1 MKHILKKLRRPLSLL
16 IVMMLLF
23 QCMGAMLPSVAR
35 AADEIYSD
43 TQDKASTNALVKNY
57 TDHPSAT
64 IGGYQFSVKATVSNF
79 NVTLKITGNQPLNNT
94 DILAAVMDYP
104 AFMSGT
110 LQGNAGSFTDKTR
123 FETPTNAG
131 MASGNVTDYRYN
143 TSSKFVDG
151 EMTINTWTAPKGS
164 QVKLRPITVNANNG
178 GATNGDNSK
187 EYYRSYVFVVA
198 SATAGVNGSQ
208 TLAYGTFI
216 MDAEGN
222 MLQDSYMVRYRQN
235 ETANGKVQAVVGTMT
250 NHIVPWGQTVQL
262 RSNAYTRSGYEFKG
276 WDTDKDLYKQW
287 QVNSTATG
295 DAQYVYQPWNA
306 ALPQPDYQKS
316 DTLDPASVPAPGKV
330 EHYQSTDLYAAWY
343 PKQVQFHPMDTNLS
357 PSQQQVDRDVQI
369 TDKSGAKDKDNRT
382 IDVTTLSTTLR
393 MVTLP
398 TPQVGVPYKNGN
410 SSHSIQLGGTTDT
423 GTGKS
428 FAFVVGVKVKWT
440 DSNGEEHT
448 ATTANTHVSYGIG
461 WSSRSD
467 HCELSGTPSNYSN
480 NEVITL
486 VKVTDNVNGT
496 TDYLLLRFEKILPGR
511 QPVPSRDE
519 NTGLQSTVGENDDG
533 QLFGFYSAGPVVGS
547 FDNATDSA
555 SNGYFGKDENNQAGV
570 ADTGTMTNYYLT
582 NGMVYEY
589 RPAVL
594 PDNLSYADLPNDG
607 WREIPLPEGGYKNA
621 AQKTAM
627 EATLAVGAKQ
637 TLYSNITVNG
647 NSTTAGTATVTSA
660 SFAGWPAEYG
670 WIKFNGGLPELH
682 GLQEGSQYAVRFREK
697 SNRAASEAVVITI
710 SKGGGGSS
718 TAGGLAVN
726 LAGGNYSQEP
736 TGIHSQSEYDRLKAA
751 AKTMTT
757 GSTLPLKEYP
767 FEPVR
772 DDSAF
777 LGWTLGERDEED
789 RLILYR
795 YQAPPVETVAVKWL
809 DGETGDE
816 IPGATLTSKIKGES
830 ITDEEIAQHA
840 PEPPTH
846 PDKIFERWEPAT
858 AEDGTIT
865 VTAKYKDA
873 VSLPENQADEGEGG
887 DTPVRKITVT
897 WLDPLADPQMVG
909 TQEIEAAT
917 NPDTLTPPETP
928 THEGQT
934 FLHWE
939 KTVDAE
945 TGNVTYTAVYEEKQN
960 TTTYI
965 WLDPKAPA
973 DSQQVKVLPNAEV
986 EPKPEDFPADPAH
999 EGWTF
1004 TEWKAGDPQTVD
1016 GVTTVTYTAQ
1026 YTLVPYLI
1034 RDTVT
1039 MYADLD
1045 LPASLAAVWE
1055 GGSGNTDPDMSLVRT
1070 ISFLDW
1076 DGSTKLGV
1084 VAVQKGYGMAA
1095 SDYATM
1101 LEGRYDK
1108 SVMALSGFTMTPTAN
1123 EGYIYNPGRAKA
1135 ETAMLTDKG
1144 GYTFVGWVPGDAEFT
1159 HYPMGTDLS
1168 TIGLID
1174 WSTYKVE
1181 DHMDVKACYVGN
1193 SKCGTANNV
1202 RYTLEY
1208 TDIERSG
1215 ANYTVRV
1222 NVSRYYD
1229 ASSDRFPMRMQDP
1242 ILRVQINM
1250 SGNSTVIS
1258 LSVPLDNKDYTSAS
1272 FTFPAVMD
1280 RVQLATADIYDKN
1293 DIAANAV
1300 AYSRAI
1306 DLSNTDN
1313 TSRQNYLKYGS
1324 AYLVNDNART
1334 ATGTTASTRL
1344 SNFANA
1350 AAFTPL
1356 GITISGNSAAQTFST
1371 KLLSTWRYLNG
1382 WTKPGSAWV
1391 KPAETVKPEDEVT
1404 LTQPQIVAIH
1414 EDTANVYLRKV
1425 SFVDTDS
1432 RAEYIAGKFT
1442 WEVAQPADPSVK
1454 TAAPAGFK
1462 IYWSRD
1468 GMTKSSKDPIA
1479 VTVTDGVYS
1488 ISESVRRQYY
1498 NRYLLVCA
1506 VDGSGA
1512 ELPVSAAIPIIDLAC
1527 D

>member
-607 WREIPLPEGGYKNA
+607 WREIPLPEGWYKNA

-873 VSLPENQADEGEGG
+873 VSPPENQADEGEGG

-1045 LPASLAAVWE
+1045 LPASLAAVWD
-1055 GGSGNTDPDMSLVRT
+1055 GGSGAGGLAVNLAGGTVTEVQQEAFDAFARECHALTPGGSVTIPDITPVKQYYEFAGWTLGNFKEDGTLETFQAGDKVTLGNEPSALTAVWNAT
-1070 ISFLDW
+1070 TEAFFPIVFYDW
-1076 DGSTKLGV
+1076 DGVTLLGTKIV
-1084 VAVQKGYGMAA
+1084 PIVADVPTQERLIDDAMREFAELQMSVPNAEAYRAAGYDPAQGTDEAFYNA
-1095 SDYATM
+1095 
-1101 LEGRYDK
+1101 DK
-1108 SVMALSGFTMTPTAN
+1108 PLSN
-1123 EGYIYNPGRAKA
+1123 K
-1135 ETAMLTDKG
+1135 K
-1144 GYTFVGWVPGDAEFT
+1144 GYTFGKWIDFDAKDENGNEVYTNYGAAVKVQNATQMADDLPEPAGHVFT
-1159 HYPMGTDLS
+1159 QADL
-1168 TIGLID
+1168 TNGI
-1174 WSTYKVE
+1174 T
-1181 DHMDVKACYVGN
+1181 VKAAFCSNATMAPQKDYTGTETAKWNYTVSVESKENDYLQFGGTTNYGVTVTVKRENDGVGVARVRNLGIRVALTIQGASGSVYVLQTLDNQDEITVTIALNGAVT
-1193 SKCGTANNV
+1193 SALVEVVDLCDVVSLGGTANWANGAV
-1202 RYTLEY
+1202 PRSNGLTLTPGGE
-1208 TDIERSG
+1208 DGFVQLSGVGFFNDLCRSSIAMG
-1215 ANYTVRV
+1215 LTGE
-1222 NVSRYYD
+1222 D
-1229 ASSDRFPMRMQDP
+1229 W
-1242 ILRVQINM
+1242 
-1250 SGNSTVIS
+1250 SGNSNALKGSGLTVAAG
-1258 LSVPLDNKDYTSAS
+1258 NYTAAGLTGAS
-1272 FTFPAVMD
+1272 GASGRRQGMGKI
-1280 RVQLATADIYDKN
+1280 L
-1293 DIAANAV
+1293 NA
-1300 AYSRAI
+1300 
-1306 DLSNTDN
+1306 
-1313 TSRQNYLKYGS
+1313 
-1324 AYLVNDNART
+1324 
-1334 ATGTTASTRL
+1334 
-1344 SNFANA
+1344 
-1350 AAFTPL
+1350 
-1356 GITISGNSAAQTFST
+1356 
-1371 KLLSTWRYLNG
+1371 
-1382 WTKPGSAWV
+1382 
-1391 KPAETVKPEDEVT
+1391 
-1404 LTQPQIVAIH
+1404 
-1414 EDTANVYLRKV
+1414 
-1425 SFVDTDS
+1425 
-1432 RAEYIAGKFT
+1432 YIAKGGPLNHD
-1442 WEVAQPADPSVK
+1442 EMQ
-1454 TAAPAGFK
+1454 
-1462 IYWSRD
+1462 
-1468 GMTKSSKDPIA
+1468 
-1479 VTVTDGVYS
+1479 
-1488 ISESVRRQYY
+1488 
-1498 NRYLLVCA
+1498 
-1506 VDGSGA
+1506 
-1512 ELPVSAAIPIIDLAC
+1512 AAINGG
-1527 D
+1527 